1 MSSLA
6 RVHHSFLVSLLVSG
20 TNLLSDDRPRK
31 GFIVIPNLRFSR
43 AARALTVV
51 AALTLVASACGSSS
65 KPSSSTSGTGANS
78 GGKVTLNGSGSTFQ
92 QTFNQAA
99 IQGFQGTNPN
109 ITVNYAGKG
118 SGAGKTDLQTETVQ
132 WAGTDST
139 IKDADK
145 SKYQGGTVLYFPTV
159 AGPITVSYNLSG
171 LNKPLQ
177 LSGPTLAQIF
187 SGKLKTW
194 NAAPIAS
201 DNPGVNL
208 PSTNIV
214 VVHRA
219 DASGTTSNFT
229 TFLVSAG
236 GSDWTLG
243 SSDSLTTWPAGSQAG
258 QGNSGMAQIVKQ
270 TSGAIAYVDFS
281 TAKASNLTFASIKN
295 KAGDYVAPTLDGA
308 SAAVASATINPDLT
322 YNPINAPGATAYP
335 ITSPT
340 WVIVYQKQP
349 NANVG
354 NALKS
359 WLSYLVNGAQS
370 LATQAEYAP
379 LPASLQQKANAQLSQ
394 LQIG

>member
-1 MSSLA
+1 
-6 RVHHSFLVSLLVSG
+6 VSLLVWG
-20 TNLLSDDRPRK
+20 TNTLSDDRPRK
-31 GFIVIPNLRFSR
+31 GFTVIPTLRFSR
-43 AARALTVV
+43 SARALTAI
-51 AALTLVASACGSSS
+51 AALALAVSACGSSS
-65 KPSSSTSGTGANS
+65 KNSSSGSSATNGG

-92 QTFNQAA
+92 KTFNEAA

-109 ITVNYAGKG
+109 ITVNYAGGG
-118 SGAGKTDLQTETVQ
+118 SGKGKTDLQTQTVQ

-139 IKDADK
+139 IKPEDK

-159 AGPITVSYNLSG
+159 AAPITVSYNLSG

-177 LSGPTLAQIF
+177 LSGPTLAMIF
-187 SGKLKTW
+187 SGKAKAW
-194 NAAPIAS
+194 NDASIAS
-201 DNPGVNL
+201 DNPGVTL

-229 TFLVSAG
+229 KFLTSAG

-243 SSDSLTTWPAGSQAG
+243 QGDSLTTWPSGSQAG
-258 QGNSGMAQIVKQ
+258 QGNSGIAQIVKQ
-270 TSGAIAYVDFS
+270 TSGAVGYVDFS
-281 TAKASNLTFASIKN
+281 DAKASGLTFASIKN
-295 KAGDYVAPTLDGA
+295 KSGAYIAPTLDGA
-308 SAAVASATINPDLT
+308 SAAVASATINADLT
-322 YNPINAPGATAYP
+322 YNPIDAPGATAYP

-340 WVIVYQKQP
+340 WVIVYQKQS
-349 NANVG
+349 NASVG

-370 LATQAEYAP
+370 LATQAQYAP